1 MLVAYS
7 KGERDDLSAAEKRI
21 IRQLVIKEFE

>member
-7 KGERDDLSAAEKRI
+7 KGERDDLSTREKKI
-21 IRQLVIKEFE
+21 LKKLVEEEFK